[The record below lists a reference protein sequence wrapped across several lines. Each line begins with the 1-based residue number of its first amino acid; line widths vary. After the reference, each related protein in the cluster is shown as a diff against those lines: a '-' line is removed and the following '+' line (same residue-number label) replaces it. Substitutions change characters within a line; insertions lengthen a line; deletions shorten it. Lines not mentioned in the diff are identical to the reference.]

1 MNKILLFTFALF
13 GGLSLVNAQ
22 CNEPTS
28 AGPVASCGGVTEL
41 LVEASATPSTLTYS
55 INMADAFGDGW
66 NGASISISANGN
78 VVLVDATVTTGAVA
92 TGTFTIL
99 EGSVLSATWVS
110 GAWNSEISFD
120 LLDENGAV
128 VYSGAYGDAINFT
141 VPGETYVLNWYDAAT
156 GGTNIG
162 TGSPLDVIAL
172 TAGTGSY
179 SFFVTQIGDTTNG
192 GCTESAAV
200 EVVVNIT
207 DVNADL
213 LVQDV
218 SCLGNSDGTFSI
230 LTVSCGQPPFTFS
243 VDGGAFGPAPT
254 DLAAGTYE
262 VIIED
267 GNTLQSAPLTIAVGT
282 PPTIIPGA
290 PNADSLTTYCSG
302 LSSISLEAT
311 ASGLPVV
318 YTLNMFDSWGDGW
331 NGNSITILVD
341 GEVALSDATIATGDN
356 ATATFVA
363 SEGATIT
370 ATWVAGGFTSEVSFN
385 ISDADGN
392 IAYAGGFDDAI
403 NYVIPAG
410 AYPLNWFDAATG
422 GSLLGNG
429 SPLEA
434 VGTSVMPSAETG
446 TYDFYVTQSNGGCES
461 IATQVSIQLTDVNV
475 TFSTT
480 DETCTDYAN
489 GGFAIEDT
497 LCGTSPF
504 LFSVDGGAF
513 DVAPNLTAG
522 TYSIVV
528 QDSFLLVSSPVEIT
542 INTLETFV
550 PPAPVA
556 DTSIYACVGDTSI
569 ELNANADIPTVDSLL
584 STMAAGNGS
593 NGNMF
598 VIHALQETTISDFA
612 VNMNPGLGDIEVY
625 YRPDD
630 YLTVPGANTS
640 NVGWTLIG
648 TATDVTSASPDYTN
662 IPVPVN
668 ITIPAGEYYSFHV
681 YATAGVSYTNGTGL
695 GNVYAAD
702 ANIEFIEGHGGNPAF
717 NCTFQ
722 PRVFNGLIRYDATQ
736 SIGVSWLDAVS
747 GGSIIG
753 NGSPFEAIGTDIL
766 PDGNTAGAYNFYV
779 ASNNNGCFSEETIEV
794 SVNISDV
801 NVYLSSVDA
810 SCNSGADGS
819 FVIDSVDCGDAPYT
833 FSVDGGA
840 TGPAPTDLSP
850 GVYEVVVFDG
860 LGDSSSVYYLTIG
873 SAAGPSDLVI
883 NAIADTSVEVSWVS
897 NGSETGWTV
906 EYGAPGFTPGSGEEI
921 GSGMFTDTVGFINN
935 LNGNTE
941 YDYYVVADCGTGVYG
956 DWSLISFT
964 TDCGFYTTP
973 FLETF
978 EDDSQTRICWYN
990 INEVGTD
997 NWTYQTGDGG
1007 FGAGNATDAA
1017 FEGALNA
1024 RFVSTF
1030 TPSTTKLASPR
1041 LDLSDQD
1048 SVALVFAYAQETW
1061 AGDQNTTKVYMRNTD
1076 TADWVEIA
1084 SYDID
1089 TPDWTVDT
1097 LFIVDTTD
1105 QLEIAFEGSNNYGYS
1120 NVVDQVQV
1128 LPCAVEPGID
1138 GSANVCRAE
1147 NFIDLNTYITAGEN
1161 FGYWSFPANESF
1173 VSGSTADV
1181 QFLPAGPHDFL
1192 YVVKTPCTADTTVA
1206 TIVIY
1211 GPSSAGNDGAD
1222 SVCLNE
1228 PYNLLSSLSGTI
1240 DLGGSWIDPQ
1250 GNDLGTPNI
1259 TGGTIPGSFN
1269 FSYVTTNGVC
1279 EADTSTVLLFVDGSC
1294 DYLGLMEADL
1304 SFFEL
1309 YPNPTD
1315 GSFNI
1320 QANEAEGFF
1329 SVEVTDLN
1337 GRIIKTLNKYI
1348 TGNEIKS
1355 IDLKNSE
1362 TGTYFVKIYN
1372 NNVFK
1377 TFRVVKN

>member
-1 MNKILLFTFALF
+1 MKKILLFSFVLF

-22 CNEPTS
+22 CNEPSVTS
-28 AGPVASCGGVTEL
+28 PISACGGGTEL
-41 LVEASATPSTLTYS
+41 LLEASATLSSLTYS
-55 INMADAFGDGW
+55 INMADAWGDGW
-66 NGASISISANGN
+66 NGNEITISADGN
-78 VVLVDATVTTGAVA
+78 VVLADATIAAGAA
-92 TGTFTIL
+92 ASETFTVL
-99 EGSVLSATWVS
+99 EGSFLTATWIAGS
-110 GAWNSEISFD
+110 FTSEVSFD
-120 LLDENGAV
+120 ILDENGVV
-128 VYSGAYGDAINFT
+128 VYSNGFGDGINFT
-141 VPGETYVLNWYDAAT
+141 VPGDTYVLNWYDAAS

-162 TGSPLDVIAL
+162 TGSPLDVIGL
-172 TAGTGSY
+172 TSGTGAY
-179 SFFVTQIGDTTNG
+179 SFFVTQTGTL
-192 GCTESAAV
+192 CTESAAV
-200 EVVVNIT
+200 EFVVNIT
-207 DVNADL
+207 DVNVEL

-218 SCLGNSDGTFSI
+218 SCVGNADGTFSI
-230 LTVSCGQPPFTFS
+230 AAVQCGTGPFSFS

-254 DLAAGTYE
+254 DLAAGTYS
-262 VIIED
+262 VVVED
-267 GNTLQSAPLTIAVGT
+267 GATLQSAPIVVEIGT
-282 PPTIIPGA
+282 PATVIPSA
-290 PNADSLTTYCSG
+290 PNADSLTAYCSG
-302 LSSISLEAT
+302 LLSYGVEAT

-341 GEVALSDATIATGDN
+341 GEVALADATILAGDN
-356 ATATFVA
+356 ATANFA
-363 SEGATIT
+363 ALEGSTIT
-370 ATWVAGGFTSEVSFN
+370 ATWVAGAFASEVSFN

-392 IAYAGGFDDAI
+392 IAYAGSFDAAI

-410 AYPLNWFDAATG
+410 TYPLNWYDAANG
-422 GSLLGNG
+422 GTLLGNG

-434 VGTSVMPSAETG
+434 VGTSVMPDSETG

-461 IATQVSIQLTDVNV
+461 IATQVTILLSDVNV
-475 TFSTT
+475 TLATT
-480 DETCTDYAN
+480 NETCTDYAN

-497 LCGTSPF
+497 LCGTTPF

-528 QDSFLLVSSPVEIT
+528 QDSLLLESSPIEIT
-542 INTLETFV
+542 INTIETSI
-550 PPAPVA
+550 PPSPVA
-556 DTSIYACVGDTSI
+556 DSAVYACIGDTTAL
-569 ELNANADIPTVDSLL
+569 LNASGNVASTDSLL
-584 STMAAGNGS
+584 TTMMAGNGA
-593 NGNMF
+593 NANMF

-612 VNMNPGLGDIEVY
+612 VNMNAGLGDIEVY
-625 YRPDD
+625 FRADD
-630 YLTVPGANTS
+630 YLTVAGANTS

-681 YATAGVSYTNGTGL
+681 YSTTGVGYTNGTGL
-695 GNVYAAD
+695 GNVYASNAS
-702 ANIEFIEGHGGNPAF
+702 IEFIEGHGGGLF
-717 NCTFQ
+717 DCTFQ

-736 SIGVSWLDAVS
+736 EIGVTWFDAAT
-747 GGSIIG
+747 GGTVLFD
-753 NGSPFEAIGTDIL
+753 GSPYEAVGSAIL
-766 PDGNTAGAYNFYV
+766 PDTDTAGEFDFFV
-779 ASNNNGCFSEETIEV
+779 ASNNNGCYSSETVEV
-794 SVNISDV
+794 SLFVSDV

-810 SCNSGADGS
+810 TCNSGADGS

-840 TGPAPTDLSP
+840 AGPAPTDLSP

-860 LGDSSSVYYLTIG
+860 LGDSSSVYFLTIG

-883 NAIADTSVEVSWVS
+883 NAIQDTSVEVSWVS

-906 EYGAPGFTPGSGEEI
+906 EYGAPGFTPGAGEEI
-921 GSGMFTDTVGFINN
+921 GSAMFTDTVGLINN
-935 LNGNTE
+935 LSGNTN

-964 TDCGFYTTP
+964 TDCGFYMVP
-973 FLETF
+973 FMETF
-978 EDDSQTRICWYN
+978 EDDSETRICWYN
-990 INEVGTD
+990 INEVGAD
-997 NWTYQTGDGG
+997 DWTYQSGDGG

-1017 FEGALNA
+1017 FEGELNA
-1024 RFVSTF
+1024 RFVSSF
-1030 TPSTTKLASPR
+1030 TPSTSKLASPR
-1041 LDLSDQD
+1041 FDLSDQD

-1061 AGDQNTTKVYMRNTD
+1061 GGDQNTTKVYMRNTD

-1089 TPDWTVDT
+1089 TPDWTLDT

-1120 NVVDQVQV
+1120 NVIDQVQV

-1147 NFIDLNTYITAGEN
+1147 NFIDLNTYITAGETY
-1161 FGYWSFPANESF
+1161 GYWSFPANESF

-1181 QFLPAGPHDFL
+1181 QFLPAGTHEFL
-1192 YVVKTPCTADTTVA
+1192 YVVSTPCTSDTTIA
-1206 TIVIY
+1206 SLVIY

-1222 SVCLNE
+1222 TVCLNE
-1228 PYNLLSSLSGTI
+1228 PYNLLTSLSGTI

-1279 EADTSTVLLFVDGSC
+1279 EADTSTVLVFVDGSC
-1294 DYLGLMEADL
+1294 DYLGLLEADL
-1304 SFFEL
+1304 SFFEM
-1309 YPNPTD
+1309 YPNPTS
-1315 GSFNI
+1315 GILNI
-1320 QANEAEGFF
+1320 QATEAEGFF
-1329 SVEVTDLN
+1329 SIEITDLN
-1337 GRIIKTLNKYI
+1337 GRIIETFKNYI

-1355 IDLKNSE
+1355 VDLSTSE
-1362 TGTYFVKIYN
+1362 TGTYFVKVYN